1 MNYSNSFSVKNPLLT
16 IVLIELMLIIFVAG
30 GSAYVSIAELT
41 HPLAPFFGFIPIA
54 LFLLIY
60 LTIKKQWNRY
70 YFNSLSKLSIRQWIE
85 YIPLLLIFIVLLIA
99 NNGFQS
105 APFSFFAYMLL
116 SQIFLVGFVE
126 ETLFR
131 GIMLRILM
139 PRGKT
144 LAIVGSSVLFGITHA
159 LQALSGQSLEDTILQ
174 IVYAF
179 ILGFVL
185 AILVVRNG
193 SIILTILFH
202 GLHNFLNFTGNT
214 PSTNLY
220 TYLVLAILLL
230 QLLWLF
236 ISTKN
241 NSSLSNKTNI
251 ENSY

>member
-1 MNYSNSFSVKNPLLT
+1 MKTTDSYIVKRPLVA
-16 IVLIELMLIIFVAG
+16 IILIELMLMIFVAG

-60 LTIKKQWNRY
+60 LTVKKRWSTF
-70 YFNSLSKLSIRQWIE
+70 YFSSLSKLTKRQWLE
-85 YIPLLLIFIVLLIA
+85 YAPLLLVLLVLVIG

-105 APFSFFAYMLL
+105 APFSFFVYMLL

-131 GIMLRILM
+131 GMMLRILQSK
-139 PRGKT
+139 GNAF
-144 LAIVGSSVLFGITHA
+144 AIIGSSALFGITHA
-159 LQALSGQSLEDTILQ
+159 LQALSGQSLQDTILQ

-185 AILVVRNG
+185 TMLVVRNRA
-193 SIILTILFH
+193 ILLTILFH

-214 PSTNLY
+214 PSTHLY
-220 TYLVLAILLL
+220 DYLVFIILIA
-230 QLLWLF
+230 QLLWLV
-236 ISTKN
+236 
-241 NSSLSNKTNI
+241 SSSRKSAAVSKQINA
-251 ENSY
+251 

>member
-1 MNYSNSFSVKNPLLT
+1 MNSSNSFSVRKPLLA
-16 IVLIELMLIIFVAG
+16 IILIELMLIIFVAG

-54 LFLLIY
+54 LFLFIY
-60 LTIKKQWNRY
+60 LSVKKQWSSF
-70 YFNSLSKLSIRQWIE
+70 YFNSLSKLSIRQWLD
-85 YIPLLLIFIVLLIA
+85 YTPLLLILVVLLIG

-105 APFSFFAYMLL
+105 APISFFAYMLL

-131 GIMLRILM
+131 GIMLRTLISK
-139 PRGKT
+139 GKAV
-144 LAIVGSSVLFGITHA
+144 AIIGSSILFGITHA

-174 IVYAF
+174 IGYAF

-193 SIILTILFH
+193 SIILTVLFH

-220 TYLVLAILLL
+220 TYLVIAILLL

-236 ISTKN
+236 SSNKN
-241 NSSLSNKTNI
+241 NSSI
-251 ENSY
+251 PI

>member
-1 MNYSNSFSVKNPLLT
+1 MNYSNSFSVKKPLLT

-30 GSAYVSIAELT
+30 GSAYISIAELT
-41 HPLAPFFGFIPIA
+41 HPLAPFFGFIPIT

-70 YFNSLSKLSIRQWIE
+70 YFNSLSKLSKRQWIE
-85 YIPLLLIFIVLLIA
+85 YIPLLLILIVLLIA

-144 LAIVGSSVLFGITHA
+144 VAIVSSSVLFGITHA

-241 NSSLSNKTNI
+241 NSSLPIKTNI